1 MSADGPVAMPDYN
14 ARMTMDKKR
23 PRRGSEVKATFK
35 QPHPGQRTVKVPQRI
50 VIVAREGLPEQVKFE
65 LESDVST
72 GGRTKIHDIY
82 LPHHTVSKTH
92 FEIERIGKE
101 FFLKDLGSTNG
112 TWAGNTRLRPH
123 GDGVQ
128 IFPRTATEPGSNF
141 WAGSVALELVAAE
154 EEDVPF
160 AERSQ
165 LGPLLGDTQMMR
177 ELFALIER
185 VAPTDLDVLIQGK
198 TGTGKEKVAQLL
210 HELSGSKGPFVTLD
224 CTKLSP
230 HLAEA
235 KLMGYRRGAF
245 TGADADTQGYVEAAQ
260 GGILFLDEIGE
271 LPLDVQPQLLRVFEN
286 REVIRIGEHTAR
298 TVDVRFICATHRNL
312 KVEVA
317 EGRFGLDLYHRISE
331 MVFNLPPLRD
341 RKADIPL
348 LARHFVEQICA
359 RKGRH
364 HELTDDAIAA
374 LQELRWEGNVR
385 ELRRV
390 LRRTVILV
398 RHERIT
404 AHDLREFGTEWTDF
418 TGYESDTDVTGLL
431 RGTLK
436 EVRRMVLRDFVRR
449 YCAAV
454 LTHFKGSIPQ
464 AAIQAGYTER
474 GFLELLKRNGIDHRD
489 PSDGSD
495 EDP

>member
-1 MSADGPVAMPDYN
+1 
-14 ARMTMDKKR
+14 
-23 PRRGSEVKATFK
+23 VKATFK

-50 VIVAREGLPEQVKFE
+50 KIVAREGLPEEVTFE

-72 GGRTKIHDIY
+72 GGRIEVHDIH

-92 FEIERIGKE
+92 FKIERVGKD

-128 IFPRTATEPGSNF
+128 LFPRTATEPGSNF
-141 WAGSVALELVAAE
+141 WAGSVRLELVSAE
-154 EEDVPF
+154 EDDVPF

-165 LGPLLGDTQMMR
+165 LGSLLGDTQGMR

-185 VAPTDLDVLIQGK
+185 VAPTDLDVLIQGE
-198 TGTGKEKVAQLL
+198 TGTGKENVARLL
-210 HELSGSKGPFVTLD
+210 HDHSGLKGPFVTLD

-245 TGADADTQGYVEAAQ
+245 TGANEDTQGYVEAAR
-260 GGILFLDEIGE
+260 GGTLFLDEIGE
-271 LPLDVQPQLLRVFEN
+271 LPSDVQPQLLRVFEN

-298 TVDVRFICATHRNL
+298 TVDVRFICATRRNL

-317 EGRFGLDLYHRISE
+317 EGRFAIDLYHRISS
-331 MVFNLPPLRD
+331 MVFNLPTLRD

-348 LARHFVEQICA
+348 LARHFVAQESV
-359 RKGRH
+359 RRSRH
-364 HELTDDAIAA
+364 HELTDEAIEA
-374 LQELRWEGNVR
+374 LQALRWDGNVR
-385 ELRRV
+385 QLRGV
-390 LRRTVILV
+390 LRRTVALV

-404 AHDLREFGTEWTDF
+404 ARDLRKFGTEWSDF
-418 TGYESDTDVTGLL
+418 TGYESDTDVTGVL

-436 EVRRMVLRDFVRR
+436 EVRRTFLRDFVRR
-449 YCAAV
+449 YCTAV
-454 LTHFKGSIPQ
+454 LTNFKGNVAR
-464 AAIQAGYTER
+464 AALQAGYTER
-474 GFLELLKRNGIDHRD
+474 GFLELLKRHGIEHRE
-489 PSDGSD
+489 PSDDSD
-495 EDP
+495 EEP